1 MKPSSGQG
9 RLFTVSR
16 GRGTISLEWKQ
27 GEDHN
32 TSVTTGPQAAR
43 QHHVIKQQG
52 RSGLPWGGEHQ
63 DQAAEP
69 CSP

>member
-16 GRGTISLEWKQ
+16 GRATISLEWKQ

-32 TSVTTGPQAAR
+32 TSVTTGPQAALSAPSLSR
-43 QHHVIKQQG
+43 KAGVASPG
-52 RSGLPWGGEHQ
+52 CEHQ
-63 DQAAEP
+63 DQAGEP